1 MIGSVRLIAAVWP
14 VLLLLSCFGVPQ
26 HPAEG
31 RLAWGQ
37 EIKTTVD
44 SEIARYYLEKYLQG
58 VRSKPEY
65 DDPIKQAHET
75 GDGKPLDS
83 DNLQRLSERFSP
95 DFAALYFVNRVNQYP
110 SNRKAQQAFR
120 AHLAALRT
128 REGRAGSQSDKKF
141 ESYLMAFVPGYAYKR
156 DPATGAD
163 FSRQRSIMGQAG
175 FKTLLV
181 ETDEVGTVEKNAAI
195 IASALIRLSKE
206 HGTIIVV
213 STSKGGPEVALALGK
228 LMTPQESRQV
238 RAWISVGGILRGSPL
253 ADQALVWPRSWWA
266 KVGSFFLGLPQEN
279 LENLSTRKRKE
290 VFNQLIFPNHVFVVH
305 YVGVP
310 LSGQVSRDVRGRY
323 RALRKLGPNDG
334 LTLLTDEL
342 VPRGVVI
349 TDMGL
354 DHYYRDPEID
364 LKTVALAYVVFDEV
378 EPPPAGAGGSLEQRD
393 LPELRTR
400 AYTALRARRE

>member
-1 MIGSVRLIAAVWP
+1 MRGYARLIAGVWP
-14 VLLLLSCFGVPQ
+14 FLLLFSCFGVPQ
-26 HPAEG
+26 FAAEG
-31 RLAWGQ
+31 RLEWGQ

-58 VRSKPEY
+58 VRSNPDY
-65 DDPIKQAHET
+65 DQTINKAHEI
-75 GDGKPLDS
+75 GDGNPLDS

-95 DFAALYFVNRVNQYP
+95 NFAALYFVNRVNQDP
-110 SNRKAQQAFR
+110 SSPKAQQAFR
-120 AHLAALRT
+120 SHLAALRT
-128 REGRAGSQSDKKF
+128 KEGGSGTYSDKEF
-141 ESYLMAFVPGYAYKR
+141 GSYLMAFVPGYAYKR
-156 DPATGAD
+156 DPTTGAD
-163 FSRQRSIMGQAG
+163 FARQRIIMDRAG

-195 IASALIRLSKE
+195 IASELIRLSKY
-206 HGTIIVV
+206 HDNIIIV

-228 LMTPQESRQV
+228 LLKPQQSGQV

-253 ADQALVWPRSWWA
+253 ADRALVWPRSWWA
-266 KVGSFFLGLPQEN
+266 RIGIFFLGLPQEN
-279 LENLSTRKRKE
+279 LENLSMRKRKE
-290 VFNQLIFPNHVFVVH
+290 VFNQLAFPDHVLVVH

-349 TDMGL
+349 TDVGL

-364 LKTVALAYVVFDEV
+364 LKTVALAYVVFDEI
-378 EPPPAGAGGSLEQRD
+378 R
-393 LPELRTR
+393 
-400 AYTALRARRE
+400 

>member
-1 MIGSVRLIAAVWP
+1 MRGYVRLIVAVWP
-14 VLLLLSCFGVPQ
+14 FLLLFSCFGVPQ
-26 HPAEG
+26 YPAEG
-31 RLAWGQ
+31 RLEWGQ

-58 VRSKPEY
+58 VRSNPDY
-65 DDPIKQAHET
+65 DQAIKNAHEI
-75 GDGKPLDS
+75 GDGRPLDS

-95 DFAALYFVNRVNQYP
+95 DFAALYFVNRANQNP
-110 SNRKAQQAFR
+110 SSRKAQQAFR
-120 AHLAALRT
+120 SHLAALRT
-128 REGRAGSQSDKKF
+128 KEGEAGSRSDEKF
-141 ESYLMAFVPGYAYKR
+141 GSYLMAFVPGYAYKR

-163 FSRQRSIMGQAG
+163 FARQRIIMDRAG
-175 FKTLLV
+175 FKTHLI

-195 IASALIRLSKE
+195 IASALISLSKQ
-206 HGTIIVV
+206 HDNIIVV

-228 LMTPQESRQV
+228 LLTPQQSGRI

-253 ADQALVWPRSWWA
+253 ADRALVWPRSWWA
-266 KVGSFFLGLPQEN
+266 KIGTFFLGLPQEN
-279 LENLSTRKRKE
+279 LENLSTRRRKE
-290 VFNQLIFPNHVFVVH
+290 VFNQLAFPDHVLVVH

-364 LKTVALAYVVFDEV
+364 LKTVALAYVVFDE
-378 EPPPAGAGGSLEQRD
+378 
-393 LPELRTR
+393 LR
-400 AYTALRARRE
+400 

>member
-1 MIGSVRLIAAVWP
+1 MIGYVRLIAAVWP
-14 VLLLLSCFGVPQ
+14 ILLLFSCFSVPQ
-26 HPAEG
+26 YPVEG
-31 RLAWGQ
+31 RLEWGQ

-58 VRSKPEY
+58 VRSNPEY
-65 DDPIKQAHET
+65 DHAIEQAHEI

-83 DNLQRLSERFSP
+83 DNLQGLSERFSP
-95 DFAALYFVNRVNQYP
+95 VFAALYFVIRVNQDP
-110 SNRKAQQAFR
+110 SSLKAQQAFR

-128 REGRAGSQSDKKF
+128 GDGRTGAQRDKKID
-141 ESYLMAFVPGYAYKR
+141 SYLIAFVPGYAYKQ
-156 DPATGAD
+156 DPDLGAD
-163 FSRQRSIMGQAG
+163 FRRQRSVMDRAG
-175 FKTLLV
+175 FKTLLI

-195 IASALIRLSKE
+195 IASALMRLSTHHE
-206 HGTIIVV
+206 NIIVV

-228 LMTPQESRQV
+228 LLTPHQSRQV
-238 RAWISVGGILRGSPL
+238 QAWISVGGILRGSPL
-253 ADQALVWPRSWWA
+253 ADRALVWPRSWWA
-266 KVGSFFLGLPQEN
+266 RIGIFFLGLPQEN
-279 LENLSTRKRKE
+279 IENLSTRRRKE
-290 VFNQLIFPNHVFVVH
+290 VFNQLVFPGHVFVVH

-349 TDMGL
+349 TDVGL

-364 LKTVALAYVVFDEV
+364 LKAVALAYVVFDE
-378 EPPPAGAGGSLEQRD
+378 
-393 LPELRTR
+393 LR
-400 AYTALRARRE
+400 